1 MNPNVSSST
10 LTYHKSILD
19 GVEIKR
25 CRQTYQS
32 YKPHVHNELSIGYI
46 EEGSTHVDFETESI
60 PFRKGDGIVIPPLT
74 SHCCSPTDIRQW
86 QFVML
91 YIEPGY
97 YESSVRFDHVMKLY
111 GDSLRQVTDFIR
123 LLETEEDKDI
133 LESRLIELLVELGEP
148 LTGDTH
154 PSDEGHQAERIM
166 EIRNWLVNRYQE
178 NWTLETLEDTFGL
191 SRFTII
197 RQFKRRYHT
206 TPRAFQLQLK
216 VAASKKLLAEGVEP
230 FEIIEQVGFYD
241 QAHFIREFK
250 KMNGV
255 TPKGYLQSL

>member
-1 MNPNVSSST
+1 MKPNGST
-10 LTYHKSILD
+10 SKLTYLKCIVD

-46 EEGSTHVDFETESI
+46 EEGSTHVEFGGDTLSFV
-60 PFRKGDGIVIPPLT
+60 KGDGIVIPPLT

-91 YIEPGY
+91 YIEPRY
-97 YESSVRFDHVMKLY
+97 YEGSVRFDQVMKLS
-111 GDSLRQVTDFIR
+111 GDSLRQVTAFVH
-123 LLETEEDKDI
+123 LLETEEDKGT

-148 LTGDTH
+148 IAGETH
-154 PSDEGHQAERIM
+154 PGEEDHQAERVM
-166 EIRNWLVNRYQE
+166 EIRNWLVDRYQE
-178 NWTLETLEDTFGL
+178 NWTLETLENTFGL
-191 SRFTII
+191 SRFAII
-197 RQFKRRYHT
+197 RQFKRRFHT
-206 TPRAFQLQLK
+206 TPRAFQLQVK

-230 FEIIEQVGFYD
+230 FEIMERVGFYD

-250 KMNGV
+250 KMSGV